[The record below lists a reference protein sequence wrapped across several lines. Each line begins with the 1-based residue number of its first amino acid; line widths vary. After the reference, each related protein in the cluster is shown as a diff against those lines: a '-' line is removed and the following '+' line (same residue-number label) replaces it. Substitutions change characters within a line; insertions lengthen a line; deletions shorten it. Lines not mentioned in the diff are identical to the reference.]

1 MGHMK
6 IDRLLHCSPL
16 KGIDGNAINVIL
28 CGAGQNP
35 RLILNYLRIS
45 LAQDPI
51 GFHTQ
56 PVTHF
61 TVHHLRTGFF
71 RDDYLRMTS

>member
-6 IDRLLHCSPL
+6 IDGLLHRNPL
-16 KGIDGNAINVIL
+16 KGTDGNAINVIL
-28 CGAGQNP
+28 CGGGQNP
-35 RLILNYLRIS
+35 RLILNYLRIF
-45 LAQDPI
+45 LAQNPI

-61 TVHHLRTGFF
+61 TVRRLRTGFF
-71 RDDYLRMTS
+71 RDDYLRMAS